1 MDRKWKDLDEAQREA
16 VQILLDRQGL
26 TRGYGLMHINRLD
39 NANGDIWRNIDKAAD
54 TLRNCDH
61 D

>member
-16 VQILLDRQGL
+16 VQYLLYRQGL
-26 TRGYGLMHINRLD
+26 TRGYGLRYINRLD
-39 NANGDIWRNIDKAAD
+39 NAHGEIWKNIDKAAD